1 MPLKIAAT
9 GCGNRVCSEELC
21 RVLIPPVN
29 HDCCSDAAL
38 TSVTEWRNL
47 AATAAAAAVRGDY
60 QSVARDA
67 SSPGYYIGLYIEN

>member
-38 TSVTEWRNL
+38 TIASRSGVTWL
-47 AATAAAAAVRGDY
+47 LLLLLLLL
-60 QSVARDA
+60 QSVVIIRAWRA
-67 SSPGYYIGLYIEN
+67 TLAYLATI

>member
-47 AATAAAAAVRGDY
+47 AAAAAAAVRGDY

-67 SSPGYYIGLYIEN
+67 SLPGYM